1 MRCMISV
8 GRIAVSVAALAA
20 VSTVGHAQS
29 ASDQEPLVQEQNAIE
44 SEAPN
49 AGTGSGAA
57 ALPPVEVTR
66 QAPKKKAKSKISKQN
81 TVEEQDT
88 APQAPVA
95 QAPLPTDLPGGRLG
109 DDVASDD
116 GGKSGMRP
124 KTGSVGPLGRR
135 KLQDIP
141 YSINVIDKKMI
152 ENQQATTLPDLLKYM
167 PSTQMEARGGPD
179 VGRPQSRGMQGTP
192 VFNNRLDGLNIV
204 ATTAQP
210 IEMYERLEVLHG
222 VGGAYYGPASP
233 GGLFNFTRKRPT
245 DKFYNR
251 VNTGYTSDNT
261 WLVHGDFGGHTT
273 NRFIGYRINVLA
285 EQGEGFVEDS
295 DLDRSLV
302 SGAFDIN
309 LTNSTKVELNASHY
323 KFDKFGFPGGFSY
336 TNAMTL
342 PKAPDPT
349 KVGYGQKFAG
359 YGLEDTIYGG
369 RIKHDFDGNW
379 SFTAGLQYQEVKRWF
394 PSVTNALTGVGG
406 NYNNSIDVPSVAG
419 IFQVTSNI
427 ATLNGEVYTGDLK
440 HDVYV
445 GTTGVTWAN
454 RNARGSNSTIF
465 LGSASIDNPVQWD
478 EPLGLVRDG
487 PRYKSFS
494 NGSQSMMLG
503 DTITFNRHW
512 SAILSGSYTWF
523 DVENYNQAGV
533 VTSSNKTE
541 GFSPSVALMYKPFES
556 ITTYIS
562 YADSLQS
569 GSAAPTGA
577 VNSGEVL
584 APERSE
590 QIEAGI
596 KANLGPIDATF
607 AIFQLERPFA
617 FVGDDGIYRVQGDQ
631 VNKGMEFGLQ
641 GELFRNL
648 NIYAGLTLLD
658 PKLENTSN
666 PATSGTDVVG
676 VSKVRTNILA
686 QYFFDSIPGLSASA
700 NVHFAG
706 KRAGNNINSF
716 SVDSYT
722 TVDLG
727 LRYEY
732 QLSHDT
738 KATFN
743 LAVNNVFDEHYWM
756 SIFPASIDGATAGRN
771 SAFLGTPRE
780 FRLSTS
786 INF

>member
-1 MRCMISV
+1 MYCKSSI
-8 GRIAVSVAALAA
+8 GRIAASLAVLSAASA
-20 VSTVGHAQS
+20 VVQAQEPRAQGETVKGQ
-29 ASDQEPLVQEQNAIE
+29 ASDGNTGGSATNGAQPASGQEPL
-44 SEAPN
+44 
-49 AGTGSGAA
+49 
-57 ALPPVEVTR
+57 ALKKVVVEG
-66 QAPKKKAKSKISKQN
+66 QSPKKKAKSAQQKQ
-81 TVEEQDT
+81 TTAVQQTSAPEEQAIDK
-88 APQAPVA
+88 Q
-95 QAPLPTDLPGGRLG
+95 GGEGAG
-109 DDVASDD
+109 DDS
-116 GGKSGMRP
+116 GKSGVRP
-124 KTGSVGPLGRR
+124 KTGTLGPLGKR

-141 YSINVIDKKMI
+141 YSISVIDKTLI
-152 ENQQATTLPDLLKYM
+152 ENQQASTLPELMKFM

-210 IEMYERLEVLHG
+210 IEMYERLEVVHG
-222 VGGAYYGPASP
+222 VAGAYYGPASP

-245 DKFYNR
+245 EDFYNR
-251 VNTGYTSDNT
+251 VNTGYTSDGT
-261 WLVHGDFGGHTT
+261 WLAHGDFGGHVA
-273 NRFIGYRINVLA
+273 NGAVGYRINILG

-295 DLDRSLV
+295 DLDRSLI

-309 LTNSTKVELNASHY
+309 LTESTKIELNASHY
-323 KFDKFGFPGGFSY
+323 KFDKFGFPGGFAY
-336 TNAMTL
+336 TNAITL

-359 YGLEDTIYGG
+359 YGLEDSIVSGH
-369 RIKHDFDGNW
+369 IKHQFNESW
-379 SFTAGLQYQEVKRWF
+379 SFWAGLQYQEVSRWF
-394 PSVTNALTGVGG
+394 PTVANTLTNNNGS
-406 NYNNSIDVPSVAG
+406 YRNSITPSIAG
-419 IFQVTSNI
+419 IFEVTSNI
-427 ATLNGEVYTGDLK
+427 AMLNGELATGPLK
-440 HDVYV
+440 HEVYV
-445 GTTGVTWAN
+445 GTTGVTWEN
-454 RNARGSNSTIF
+454 LSARGPSPASIL
-465 LGSASIDNPVQWD
+465 LGNASIDNPIQWD
-478 EPLGLVRDG
+478 TPSGLVRDG
-487 PRYKSFS
+487 ARYKSFS

-503 DTITFNRHW
+503 DTITFNRQW

-523 DVENYNQAGV
+523 DVENYNQAGI
-533 VTSSNKTE
+533 VTSENQTD
-541 GFSPSVALMYKPFES
+541 GFSPSVALMFKPIEAV
-556 ITTYIS
+556 TTYVS

-569 GSAAPTGA
+569 GSAAPNTA
-577 VNSGEVL
+577 LNSGQVL

-596 KANLGPIDATF
+596 KADLGPLDATF

-617 FVGDDGIYRVQGDQ
+617 FTGTDGVYRVQGDQ

-676 VSKVRTNILA
+676 VSKVRTNLFA
-686 QYFFDSIPGLSASA
+686 EYFFDTVPGLSASA

-716 SVDSYT
+716 YVDSYT
-722 TVDLG
+722 TLDLA

-732 QLSHDT
+732 RLTNDA
-738 KATFN
+738 KATINFV
-743 LAVNNVFDEHYWM
+743 VNNVFDEHYWM
-756 SIFPASIDGATAGRN
+756 SIFPASIDGSVAGQN
-771 SAFLGTPRE
+771 NAFLGTPRE
-780 FRLSTS
+780 FKLSTS